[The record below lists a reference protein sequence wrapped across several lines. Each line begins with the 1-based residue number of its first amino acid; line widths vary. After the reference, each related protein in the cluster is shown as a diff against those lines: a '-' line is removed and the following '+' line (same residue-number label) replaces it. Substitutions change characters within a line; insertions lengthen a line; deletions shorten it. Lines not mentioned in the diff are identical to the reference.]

1 MKNKALFPIL
11 AGFFAMGFG
20 DIIGTVMIQ
29 VKSECAEHAEVISWL
44 MPIFAYCWFLVLS
57 MPTGIICGRFGRK
70 NTVLL
75 SLAVTLVAMLMPLSA
90 SADRWWIYVV
100 AFALVGIGNTIIQI
114 ALPALLSNVVE
125 KSLITSRISLGQF
138 VKALCA
144 ALTPVFVYLTAT
156 ALDNWKLLFPLYG
169 AQTIVCDLVAG
180 DENPRRTSVTNN

>member
-1 MKNKALFPIL
+1 MAYADFRLLLVSCSLDADRDHLRPVWTKEHGPSVV
-11 AGFFAMGFG
+11 GGYTCG
-20 DIIGTVMIQ
+20 D
-29 VKSECAEHAEVISWL
+29 ADA
-44 MPIFAYCWFLVLS
+44 
-57 MPTGIICGRFGRK
+57 
-70 NTVLL
+70 
-75 SLAVTLVAMLMPLSA
+75 LSA